1 MSHVNPQDQTPA
13 YSFMGISSTE
23 ELLVVARIHHK
34 EAKQL
39 FEHAEEATV
48 EGRPEEAKLLMDL
61 AIARQETA
69 DKLDKAASGESG
81 DPIVAELLESEE
93 LMCKNYTPKTPT
105 YVAPD
110 GELPPDWLEKIQP
123 PPLGPI
129 ARAVAWIGS
138 WVTK

>member
-1 MSHVNPQDQTPA
+1 MSYGNPKDQSPA
-13 YSFMGISSTE
+13 CSFQGISPTE

-39 FEHAEEATV
+39 FEHAEEARA
-48 EGRPEEAKLLMDL
+48 EDRQEEAKLLTDL
-61 AIARQETA
+61 AIARQEMA
-69 DKLDKAASGESG
+69 DELDKAARGESG
-81 DPIVAELLESEE
+81 DPIVTELLESEE

-105 YVAPD
+105 YIAPD
-110 GELPPDWLEKIQP
+110 AALPPGWLEAIQP

-138 WVTK
+138 WIT